1 MKASEVFAVLKKDG
15 ILLEIS
21 GLPPEV
27 DISGIAY
34 ESGKVKNG
42 FVFAAALG
50 AVTDGHNYIPE
61 AIRNGAILI
70 LCEKREAYETYKQ
83 AYPEC
88 FFVLTQNTRRAL
100 ALLSAAF
107 FGYPAEKLKL
117 IGLTGTKG
125 KTSTSFMLRSIL
137 EAADIPT
144 GLIGTTGIYYG
155 EHYEYIDNSTPESYE
170 LQRIFADMVKCGMKM
185 CVMEVSS
192 QALKLDRV
200 YGLRFDTAV
209 FTNISPDHIGKGEHE
224 DFEEYLA
231 CKGKLFRMCE
241 RAAINADRDPID

>member
-88 FFVLTQNTRRAL
+88 FFVLTQNTRRRL
-100 ALLSAAF
+100 HC
-107 FGYPAEKLKL
+107 Y
-117 IGLTGTKG
+117 
-125 KTSTSFMLRSIL
+125 LRHFS
-137 EAADIPT
+137 DIRQK
-144 GLIGTTGIYYG
+144 
-155 EHYEYIDNSTPESYE
+155 N
-170 LQRIFADMVKCGMKM
+170 
-185 CVMEVSS
+185 
-192 QALKLDRV
+192 
-200 YGLRFDTAV
+200 
-209 FTNISPDHIGKGEHE
+209 
-224 DFEEYLA
+224 
-231 CKGKLFRMCE
+231 
-241 RAAINADRDPID
+241 